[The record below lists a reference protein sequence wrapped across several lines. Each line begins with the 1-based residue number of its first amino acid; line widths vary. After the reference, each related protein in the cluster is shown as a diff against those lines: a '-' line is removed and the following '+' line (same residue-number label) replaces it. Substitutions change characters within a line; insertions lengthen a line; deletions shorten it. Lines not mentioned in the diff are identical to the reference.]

1 MQNRLVDRTWAYILI
16 CRANMMSAFV
26 SFILSYLTLSM
37 VHFLPFTLKFD
48 RAVSLSHRRFMF
60 LNSESKVDVTIQ
72 NVFVK
77 CDKWGVAY

>member
-1 MQNRLVDRTWAYILI
+1 
-16 CRANMMSAFV
+16 MMSAFV

-60 LNSESKVDVTIQ
+60 LHSESKVNVTIQ